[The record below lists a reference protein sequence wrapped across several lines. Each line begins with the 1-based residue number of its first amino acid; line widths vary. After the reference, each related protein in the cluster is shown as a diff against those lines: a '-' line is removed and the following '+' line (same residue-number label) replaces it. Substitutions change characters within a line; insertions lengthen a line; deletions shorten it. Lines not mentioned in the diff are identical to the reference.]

1 MPVIVRKEGRT
12 QEVES
17 EFVKN
22 INTWRPAVCV
32 EAVWKRWRK
41 KETHTNC
48 YFFYDAMRRW
58 IHWIHVTS
66 QRIEMCGADMELF
79 LIYSFICRLLV
90 YDYYHFFVLFCF
102 CFRVLFFLGL
112 WLRPQTGDVFFLRG
126 VLVISSVVRC
136 FGRRSVFRVDG
147 DDFGVFSRLFLASQ
161 AARLVRALQVQFSV
175 NDGTVLRKFESSVRK
190 WR

>member
-1 MPVIVRKEGRT
+1 MLKRYENVEG
-12 QEVES
+12 
-17 EFVKN
+17 
-22 INTWRPAVCV
+22 
-32 EAVWKRWRK
+32 K

-90 YDYYHFFVLFCF
+90 YDYYHFFCSVLF
-102 CFRVLFFLGL
+102 LFSCLIL
-112 WLRPQTGDVFFLRG
+112 LRFVATPADWRRLFLRG

-190 WR
+190 